1 MSERTFGG
9 WMTGD
14 GGVDKIAGEVDS
26 RYGGVDENEAYGDW
40 E

>member
-1 MSERTFGG
+1 
-9 WMTGD
+9 MTED

-26 RYGGVDENEAYGDW
+26 RYGGFDEKEAYDDW